1 LSSIIHKRAD
11 DAHFP
16 PLVLLLLLLE
26 LLELLASLL
35 HRALGTVSNLSAA
48 TATATSK
55 AAAIAAAAAGLLM
68 AWHGEIPPHKN
79 LRGLKATHNK
89 FDRRHID

>member
-1 LSSIIHKRAD
+1 
-11 DAHFP
+11 
-16 PLVLLLLLLE
+16 LLE

-55 AAAIAAAAAGLLM
+55 AAAIAAGTAAAAAAAGLLM